1 MTKISGM
8 IKYTLGSRRAQVL
21 LPAVMLAPIF
31 MLLIYLLFETSKLSM
46 SKVREQFALDNG
58 AYSQM
63 STTSG
68 YLNAV
73 AQVNGPLPYR
83 VMKTMSY
90 QLTPKET
97 SEDDSEYTVFDV
109 FYKAGAFPS
118 LGPNYNLGLN
128 GAIANPAPSPE
139 ANDWAFR
146 YYGNKR
152 SGWLKEEPQ
161 DSFDEEDTD
170 DEEGGGS
177 SGGGVYIMT
186 DKDIADN
193 YFFGAT
199 TMGLSTIQDYATIY
213 IRTGSIY
220 ASQTYVYDDT
230 VKDSRMFR
238 QSYYLNTRSC
248 RKSECGREAASTL
261 DRFVLET
268 KPFEIPYKQLKFY
281 VTADFQGS
289 TRHSGAYAIDFK
301 DSSIADEKLFQF
313 AYLDGASR
321 SRLRQLARGIT
332 LKQKYKLPANRF
344 NIDVTQRYKPYVRNT
359 VSVSCPRSNNNCVWP
374 NPISKYSV
382 KVGP

>member
-1 MTKISGM
+1 M
-8 IKYTLGSRRAQVL
+8 IKHTLGSRRAQVL

-73 AQVNGPLPYR
+73 AQVNGL
-83 VMKTMSY
+83 
-90 QLTPKET
+90 
-97 SEDDSEYTVFDV
+97 
-109 FYKAGAFPS
+109 FYKAGAFPAIGPNHD
-118 LGPNYNLGLN
+118 LGPN
-128 GAIANPAPSPE
+128 GAIANPAPSPQSD
-139 ANDWAFR
+139 NWDFR

-152 SGWLKEEPQ
+152 SGWFKEEPQ

-177 SGGGVYIMT
+177 SGGGVYVIT

-199 TMGLSTIQDYATIY
+199 TVGLQRIQDYATIY

-268 KPFEIPYKQLKFY
+268 KPFEVPYKQLKFY

-301 DSSIADEKLFQF
+301 NSQIADEKLFQF
-313 AYLDGASR
+313 AYLDGSSR
-321 SRLRQLARGIT
+321 SKLRQLARGIT
-332 LKQKYKLPANRF
+332 LKQKYTLPANRF
-344 NIDVTQRYKPYVRNT
+344 NINVTQRYKPYVRNT
-359 VSVSCPRSNNNCVWP
+359 VSVRTASGRIRFP
-374 NPISKYSV
+374 NTA
-382 KVGP
+382 